1 MWIRARLLVISLLAV
16 AAVLTLIPHPQSF
29 ITRMG
34 RWTLV
39 VYLCHG
45 FVVRYLEYQG
55 FHHWLPNSP
64 WPAIAISVAVGI
76 ALALF
81 LAWEPVAR
89 VLNYVVDPVNS
100 VLKLRNRAP
109 SGAGSR

>member
-1 MWIRARLLVISLLAV
+1 LIVVALLAV
-16 AAVLTLIPHPQSF
+16 ATVFTLIPHRQSF

-34 RWTLV
+34 QWTLV

-55 FHHWLPNSP
+55 FHDWLPNSP
-64 WPAIAISVAVGI
+64 WPAIAITVAVGI

-81 LAWEPVAR
+81 IAWEPIAR
-89 VLNYVVDPVNS
+89 VLNYLVDPVNS
-100 VLKLRNRAP
+100 LLKLRKRTTT
-109 SGAGSR
+109 GAGTR